1 MGIQNRSKY
10 GIHSLAVTVTLML
23 LMVGITYAVFRG
35 ITGFEREEC
44 FDRLYYETEVLAQSM
59 ELSASGAREKLQL
72 MAALAVR
79 YGDLADPQLWEIL
92 SSTTLSEGMASLA
105 ILLPDDTVLTSD
117 GRKDAAQFGLSFEEE
132 AVHGEHFSDR
142 KQDETGAY
150 IIRSFT
156 PILDQNETI
165 GILFYTINLNSFSE
179 AMRDSVYGGE
189 GALYIIDGRTG
200 DFLMDTWHA
209 ELGNIWELGGREMAE
224 GYDHERL
231 RQELTEGESNYVV
244 FVSESIGEY
253 LYFYY
258 EPLEIN
264 EWRIAVSVPEN
275 VVFHS
280 AYRIRS
286 ILTGVLVF
294 EIVSFSLYFLWIL
307 RNSRYEAKEKQS
319 QLDSIRYIYDVEK
332 LLFNA
337 HERKEN
343 IDLALE
349 KIGYIIS
356 AQRVV
361 FWLTDMGKNVM
372 YLWSG
377 QGDNLPD
384 SGWQDGQLV
393 HALKEYFSQGYRE
406 LEAES
411 PDEIERRL
419 PGVRMEGLRNLLAV
433 PVKDVDGAICGILM
447 SCNQDEYRMSTL
459 ALKGVSF
466 SFRMFCHNLMLYN
479 TLKEQSEKDS
489 LTGLKNRNRYEL
501 DLKKLLRSG
510 YHSLVCIYI
519 DVNGLHELNN
529 TRGHDAGDRMLQMV
543 AAQLRTRFGERY
555 VYRIGGDEFLVFLPD
570 IREETVKEL
579 CSEMTAAMEEQ
590 GLHVSVGIH
599 WGKGD
604 VSITDLIKEAE
615 QKMYTDKRKFY
626 EQEDRDGRQRRRDS

>member
-1 MGIQNRSKY
+1 
-10 GIHSLAVTVTLML
+10 
-23 LMVGITYAVFRG
+23 
-35 ITGFEREEC
+35 
-44 FDRLYYETEVLAQSM
+44 
-59 ELSASGAREKLQL
+59 
-72 MAALAVR
+72 
-79 YGDLADPQLWEIL
+79 
-92 SSTTLSEGMASLA
+92 
-105 ILLPDDTVLTSD
+105 
-117 GRKDAAQFGLSFEEE
+117 
-132 AVHGEHFSDR
+132 
-142 KQDETGAY
+142 
-150 IIRSFT
+150 
-156 PILDQNETI
+156 
-165 GILFYTINLNSFSE
+165 
-179 AMRDSVYGGE
+179 
-189 GALYIIDGRTG
+189 
-200 DFLMDTWHA
+200 
-209 ELGNIWELGGREMAE
+209 
-224 GYDHERL
+224 
-231 RQELTEGESNYVV
+231 
-244 FVSESIGEY
+244 
-253 LYFYY
+253 
-258 EPLEIN
+258 
-264 EWRIAVSVPEN
+264 
-275 VVFHS
+275 
-280 AYRIRS
+280 
-286 ILTGVLVF
+286 
-294 EIVSFSLYFLWIL
+294 
-307 RNSRYEAKEKQS
+307 
-319 QLDSIRYIYDVEK
+319 
-332 LLFNA
+332 
-337 HERKEN
+337 
-343 IDLALE
+343 
-349 KIGYIIS
+349 
-356 AQRVV
+356 
-361 FWLTDMGKNVM
+361 M

-519 DVNGLHELNN
+519 DVNGLHDLNN